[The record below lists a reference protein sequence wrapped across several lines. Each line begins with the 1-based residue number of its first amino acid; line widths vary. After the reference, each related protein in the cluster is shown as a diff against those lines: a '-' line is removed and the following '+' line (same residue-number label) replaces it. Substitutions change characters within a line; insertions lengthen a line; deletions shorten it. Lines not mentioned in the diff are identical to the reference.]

1 MTDLRAGV
9 PTDRAVRPTM
19 VFPGTWVNIPLDT
32 DAQTEQAITALI
44 KRQVGRD
51 DRLARLRRDVK
62 DRLRLLAVDAKKAN
76 AVQLALSL
84 EILPGL
90 PFPASLV
97 SDYRDWP
104 DYHGDGGEDGRTI
117 AERLDA
123 LLPGG
128 EVLELQSGIAIR
140 TFNATTISPG
150 SEKIP
155 DIKLEYF
162 LCVPTGEF
170 LLHVVADVPV
180 LIDPELV
187 AMLFDAMIDSVRWSL
202 SEAAVESRQ

>member
-1 MTDLRAGV
+1 MTGRLDEAAVG
-9 PTDRAVRPTM
+9 PAVRPTM
-19 VFPGTWVNIPLDT
+19 VFPGTWANIPLDGE
-32 DAQTEQAITALI
+32 AQTEQAITALI

-51 DRLARLRRDVK
+51 DRLARLRHDAK
-62 DRLRLLAVDAKKAN
+62 DRLRRLAADAKAAN
-76 AVQLALSL
+76 AIQLALSL

-104 DYHGDGGEDGRTI
+104 DAAEGLTV
-117 AERLDA
+117 AERLGSI
-123 LLPGG
+123 LPGG
-128 EVLELQSGIAIR
+128 ELLELQSGVAIR
-140 TFNATTISPG
+140 TFRATTMRPG
-150 SEKIP
+150 TEEIP

-162 LCVPTGEF
+162 LCVPSGEF

-187 AMLFDAMIDSVRWSL
+187 AMLFDAMIDSVRWSPRDT
-202 SEAAVESRQ
+202 SAEGEQ

>member
-1 MTDLRAGV
+1 MTDLTEQAAPARAI
-9 PTDRAVRPTM
+9 RPTM
-19 VFPGTWVNIPLDT
+19 VFPGTWANIPLDG
-32 DAQTEQAITALI
+32 DAQTDQAISALI

-51 DRLARLRRDVK
+51 DRLARLRRDAK
-62 DRLRLLAVDAKKAN
+62 DRLRGVAADAKKAN
-76 AVQLALSL
+76 AIQLALSL

-104 DYHGDGGEDGRTI
+104 EGGDSLTV
-117 AERLDA
+117 AERLGS

-128 EVLELQSGIAIR
+128 EVLELQSGVAIR
-140 TFNATTISPG
+140 TFRATTMQPG
-150 SEKIP
+150 AEQIP
-155 DIKLEYF
+155 DIKLEYY
-162 LCVPTGEF
+162 LCVPSGEF

-187 AMLFDAMIDSVRWSL
+187 AMLFDAMIDSVRWSP
-202 SEAAVESRQ
+202 AGGPVEGER